1 MVESSNDSLPDFAPK
16 VQTAGGL
23 VVKKRGKNMKKTLFV
38 LLLAALLLA
47 GCGRRTAPAASS
59 SAASSSAP
67 AEEPLVIPELTV
79 ELPREVDRKA
89 ARAALDQLPAAM
101 AAEGVTVENASLTYG
116 ASHAAMAEAVG
127 KGGVMLAI
135 LPAEDLVRCGSDAAV
150 ILGDAREGG
159 DTAGTAAQIC
169 AAPTEYGRTLAELAS
184 RRALT
189 WQELD
194 HARWGVLG
202 EDSLGGHQCLE
213 LWLEDHYEGD
223 GVADLS
229 NVRVY
234 GGWEELL
241 RSAAEGEIDLLPL
254 TAEAREAYAAAW
266 TEEPTRTA
274 AGGLRGFGRGAA
286 MDEEVAALAET
297 ERLVSV
303 AAAVTPHD
311 AAVNDPR
318 FADALC
324 RALNRLCGGP
334 AERKAALGAEWFA
347 PLTGGDLDGL
357 RRLCFGT

>member
-1 MVESSNDSLPDFAPK
+1 
-16 VQTAGGL
+16 
-23 VVKKRGKNMKKTLFV
+23 MKKAWFV
-38 LLLAALLLA
+38 LALAVLLTA

-59 SAASSSAP
+59 SSGATSSAP
-67 AEEPLVIPELTV
+67 AEETPIIPELTV

-101 AAEGVTVENASLTYG
+101 AAEGVTVEAASLTYG

-135 LPAEDLVRCGSDAAV
+135 LPAEDLVRYGGDAAV

-159 DTAGTAAQIC
+159 ETAGTLARIC
-169 AAPTEYGRTLAELAS
+169 AAPTEYGRTLAELAPT
-184 RRALT
+184 RALT

-202 EDSLGGHQCLE
+202 EDSLGGYQCLE
-213 LWLEDHYEGD
+213 LWLEDHYEGS

-229 NVRVY
+229 SVTVY

-241 RSAAEGEIDLLPL
+241 RAAAEGNIDLLPL
-254 TAEAREAYAAAW
+254 APEVWETYADVW

-274 AGGLRGFGRGAA
+274 AGGLRGFGRSAA
-286 MDEEVAALAET
+286 MEEEVAVLAET
-297 ERLVSV
+297 ERLCSV

-318 FADALC
+318 FAEALC

-347 PLTGGDLDGL
+347 PLADGELDGL

>member
-1 MVESSNDSLPDFAPK
+1 
-16 VQTAGGL
+16 
-23 VVKKRGKNMKKTLFV
+23 MKKTWFV
-38 LLLAALLLA
+38 LLLAVLLAA
-47 GCGRRTAPAASS
+47 GCGQRTAPAASS
-59 SAASSSAP
+59 SGEVPSATSSAA
-67 AEEPLVIPELTV
+67 AEEMLMIPELTV

-89 ARAALDQLPAAM
+89 ARAAMDQLPAAM
-101 AAEGVTVENASLTYG
+101 AAEGVMVEAASLTYG

-135 LPAEDLVRCGSDAAV
+135 LPAEELVRFGGDAVV
-150 ILGDAREGG
+150 ILGDAREGSH
-159 DTAGTAAQIC
+159 TAGTMARIC
-169 AAPTEYGRTLAELAS
+169 AAPTEYGKKLADLAALRS
-184 RRALT
+184 LT

-202 EDSLGGHQCLE
+202 EDSLGGWQCLE

-223 GVADLS
+223 GVEDLS
-229 NVRVY
+229 DVTVY

-241 RSAAEGEIDLLPL
+241 RAAAEGEIDLLPL
-254 TAEAREAYAAAW
+254 TPEAWETYDTAW

-274 AGGLRGFGRGAA
+274 AGGLRGFGRPEF
-286 MDEEVAALAET
+286 MEEEVAVLAET
-297 ERLVSV
+297 ERLYGV
-303 AAAVTPHD
+303 AAAVPPGD
-311 AAVNDPR
+311 GAVNDPR

-347 PLTGGDLDGL
+347 PLSDGDLDGL